1 MKILI
6 TESQYT
12 NAVKSI
18 VNYID
23 GQVESYSLD
32 GNPETIF
39 FYINYKP
46 GILSS
51 ATPDLL
57 YLPDQELL
65 IVYCKNDFFMELIQ
79 IFGDEIW
86 KPSFEYWFK
95 NMAKKYWRPYNNY
108 LTKFGIEEL
117 PTPKRFDYYELGENN
132 KN

>member
-6 TESQYT
+6 TESQYKK
-12 NAVKSI
+12 ALDSI

-32 GNPETIF
+32 GNPDTIF

-46 GILSS
+46 GV
-51 ATPDLL
+51 ATASPDLL

-65 IVYCKNDFFMELIQ
+65 IVYCKNDFFMGLIQ

-86 KPSFEYWFK
+86 KPSFEFWFK
-95 NMAKKYWRPYNNY
+95 TMAKKYWRPYNNY
-108 LTKFGIEEL
+108 LSKFGIEEL
-117 PTPKRFDYYELGENN
+117 PIPKRFDYYELGENN